1 MTYPPLQV
9 SLGKNDQIFLYD
21 ETSTLQDVLNKYPNT
36 EINRIDLADFT
47 TIYGATIDEAKNIK
61 LTDIVQEPPEGL
73 TDFYNTI
80 YLLKNTSADDQSEQ
94 FNPYLNAL
102 DVLATE
108 PTPSQTYD
116 YDQSSSK
123 PPTPPPPSAPPP
135 SSEPPT
141 QPEKFEQMFT
151 LVMRLA
157 SPLVHQI
164 NSTRQYQ
171 LYGIQNTDQIKTSIQ
186 TARKQNS
193 LPDVEADNMHLFM
206 DGELVTE
213 NTQMTLANYCVLIDE
228 PVENITIIPE
238 NVMDVESSFNDL
250 TM

>member
-1 MTYPPLQV
+1 
-9 SLGKNDQIFLYD
+9 SYD
-21 ETSTLQDVLNKYPNT
+21 EYSTLQDVLKIYPNT

-47 TIYGATIDEAKNIK
+47 TIYGATIDEDFAKNIK
-61 LTDIVQEPPEGL
+61 LTDILQEPTEGI
-73 TDFYNTI
+73 TFHNTI
-80 YLLKNTSADDQSEQ
+80 YLLKNTSADDPSEQ
-94 FNPYLNAL
+94 VNPYLDIPEVIATEPSPSPPGNLTPSLDAS

-108 PTPSQTYD
+108 PPPSQTYD

-123 PPTPPPPSAPPP
+123 PPTPPPSAPPP

-141 QPEKFEQMFT
+141 QPEKFAEEQMFS
-151 LVMRLA
+151 LVLRLA

-171 LYGIQNTDQIKTSIQ
+171 LYGIQNTDQIKAGIR

-206 DGELVTE
+206 NGELVTE
-213 NTQMTLANYCVLIDE
+213 NTQ
-228 PVENITIIPE
+228 
-238 NVMDVESSFNDL
+238 
-250 TM
+250 